1 MTWELW
7 LRLYL
12 ETYCTARGLAAKTI
26 AAYRDTLLRVRFRFG
41 DKEPDKLTAK
51 DILEFV
57 NWLRDEK
64 RNGAA
69 AVNRQVT
76 ILRSFFRAIVA
87 LGHLEPDDNPMAH
100 FPTMKAAPVKLP
112 TFLSEDEV
120 ARLIGNPRT
129 TTVLGLRDRAILALL
144 YGTGI
149 RANEAATM
157 RECDVDLVE
166 NTVRVIGKGGHQR
179 AVPLNVVVAQALEQY
194 RTARGKALPSAAFFR
209 SRRGGPTSRFV
220 IYQRVR
226 LHSQKARIDRA
237 VSPHRLR
244 HTFATHL
251 VKRGIQLVT
260 IRDLLGHQSI
270 SSTQIYLHTT
280 AEDLREAAKK
290 HPVEQLVAR
299 LDLLPNVKLPLQWL
313 PGEKL
318 VRKR

>member
-1 MTWELW
+1 MTWEMW
-7 LRLYL
+7 LKLYL
-12 ETYCTARGLAAKTI
+12 ETHCTARGLAPKTI

-41 DKEPDKLTAK
+41 EKGPEQLTAK
-51 DILEFV
+51 DILEYV

-64 RNGAA
+64 HNGAA

-87 LGHLEPDDNPMAH
+87 MGHLEPDKNPLAH
-100 FPTMKAAPVKLP
+100 FPKLKAAPVKLP
-112 TFLSEDEV
+112 TFLSEDE
-120 ARLIGNPRT
+120 ARRLIANPRT
-129 TTVLGLRDRAILALL
+129 STVLGLRDRALLALL

-157 RECDVDLVE
+157 RECDVDLVD

-179 AVPLNVVVAQALEQY
+179 AVPLNVEVARALEQY
-194 RTARGKALPSAAFFR
+194 RAARGKALPSAPFFR
-209 SRRGGPTSRFV
+209 SRRGGPVSRFV
-220 IYQRVR
+220 VYQRVA
-226 LHSQKARIDRA
+226 LHSQKARIERP

-251 VKRGIQLVT
+251 VKRGVQLVT

-280 AEDLREAAKK
+280 AEDLREAARK

-299 LDLLPNVKLPLQWL
+299 LDLLPDVKLPLQWL
-313 PGEKL
+313 PGEKV
-318 VRKR
+318 VRKK